1 MTREPIRML
10 FFVREPFPTF
20 RPDVAVLFGQELL
33 QRGHQIDFVMQSEA
47 SDASGRSCA
56 WHGRTVWLAPTDPG
70 TGLGHRLRRHWWA
83 LRNDLRSL
91 RHVRADLYDAVQ
103 VRDKF
108 VIAAV
113 LAWLAPRRGL
123 KFFYWLS
130 FPEPESQLERVR
142 AGTARYPLT
151 SWVRGM
157 LFAVLLYRWIL
168 PRCDHAFVQSEQMRR
183 DLIARGIEARKLT
196 SVPMGIAAAEAAA
209 PRGDGASS
217 AGEFTLAYLGTLNA
231 QRRLEVLID
240 MLALLRQRGLAA
252 RLLLIGSGDDPG
264 DQPRLER
271 RAAELGMGA
280 YIEFTGF
287 LAREAALAR
296 VRTADVCLS
305 PFFPTPVLRSTSP
318 TKLVEYLALGL
329 PVVANDHPE
338 QRQVLKESGGGVCVP
353 WSARHFARGVAWLAA
368 LSAGERQRMGECGRE
383 WVLSNRTYARIADEL
398 ECKYRELLP
407 APAPATVRK

>member
-1 MTREPIRML
+1 MICWPC
-10 FFVREPFPTF
+10 
-20 RPDVAVLFGQELL
+20 
-33 QRGHQIDFVMQSEA
+33 
-47 SDASGRSCA
+47 CA
-56 WHGRTVWLAPTDPG
+56 NVG
-70 TGLGHRLRRHWWA
+70 
-83 LRNDLRSL
+83 S
-91 RHVRADLYDAVQ
+91 
-103 VRDKF
+103 
-108 VIAAV
+108 
-113 LAWLAPRRGL
+113 
-123 KFFYWLS
+123 
-130 FPEPESQLERVR
+130 
-142 AGTARYPLT
+142 PL
-151 SWVRGM
+151 V
-157 LFAVLLYRWIL
+157 
-168 PRCDHAFVQSEQMRR
+168 C
-183 DLIARGIEARKLT
+183 
-196 SVPMGIAAAEAAA
+196 
-209 PRGDGASS
+209 
-217 AGEFTLAYLGTLNA
+217 
-231 QRRLEVLID
+231 
-240 MLALLRQRGLAA
+240 
-252 RLLLIGSGDDPG
+252 LLIGSGDDPG